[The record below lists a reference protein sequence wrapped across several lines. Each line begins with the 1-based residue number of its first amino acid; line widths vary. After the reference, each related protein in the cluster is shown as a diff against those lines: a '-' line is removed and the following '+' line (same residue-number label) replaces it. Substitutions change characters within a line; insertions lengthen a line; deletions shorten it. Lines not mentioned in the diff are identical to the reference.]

1 MNRARKPA
9 VFRLDDPGIVVTPS
23 EEPRSIAPSP
33 PYPPPGSA
41 GVPPALAATTG
52 RGGRDA
58 RAPSGEGTAPAADVA
73 SLPVAPPPSRRRVP
87 WAGLFWVSAA
97 GLVLLATGLGIANLI
112 EDLLN
117 RAAWLGGI
125 GAVLAAVAVVALIAI
140 VMREVLG
147 LARLAAID
155 TLRRRAAAVLV
166 SDDRAA
172 GRALGRD
179 LIALTRRM
187 PRLARARARL
197 ESHLGDIID
206 GGDLVRLSERELMA
220 PIDAEAR
227 RLVAAAARRV
237 SVVTAVSPRAAVDM
251 FFVLITALG
260 LVRRL
265 ALLYGGRPGT
275 LGLIK
280 LMRHAVSHIALTG
293 GMAASDS
300 VIQQVIGHGLAAKL
314 SARLGEGV
322 LNGLLT
328 ARLGLAAIEATRPLP
343 FSALRR
349 PALNDIA
356 GSLLRGSANRG
367 AHEALQDK
375 RSP

>member
-23 EEPRSIAPSP
+23 EGPRNIAPPP
-33 PYPPPGSA
+33 PYPPPLA
-41 GVPPALAATTG
+41 GGVGA
-52 RGGRDA
+52 
-58 RAPSGEGTAPAADVA
+58 APAADVDP
-73 SLPVAPPPSRRRVP
+73 LPVAPPPPRRRMP
-87 WAGLFWVSAA
+87 WAVMFWVSAA
-97 GLVLLATGLGIANLI
+97 GLVLLATALGIANLI
-112 EDLLN
+112 EDLLS
-117 RAAWLGGI
+117 RAAWLGGL
-125 GAVLAAVAVVALIAI
+125 GAALAAVAVVALVAI
-140 VMREVLG
+140 VTREVLG

-179 LIALTRRM
+179 LITLTKRM
-187 PRLARARARL
+187 PSLARGRARL

-227 RLVAAAARRV
+227 RLVAAAAKRV

-251 FFVLITALG
+251 FFVLVTALG

-280 LMRHAVSHIALTG
+280 LMRQAVSHIALTG

-343 FSALRR
+343 FTALRQ

-356 GSLLRGSANRG
+356 GSLLRGSASRG
-367 AHEALQDK
+367 AEGALQDK

>member
-23 EEPRSIAPSP
+23 EEPRSIALPP
-33 PYPPPGSA
+33 PYLPPQA
-41 GVPPALAATTG
+41 
-52 RGGRDA
+52 
-58 RAPSGEGTAPAADVA
+58 GEGRVGAAPAADVA
-73 SLPVAPPPSRRRVP
+73 PLPVAPPPSRRRVP

-97 GLVLLATGLGIANLI
+97 GLLLLATGLWIANLI

-117 RAAWLGGI
+117 RAAWLG
-125 GAVLAAVAVVALIAI
+125 
-140 VMREVLG
+140 
-147 LARLAAID
+147 AID
-155 TLRRRAAAVLV
+155 TLRQRAAAVLV

-227 RLVAAAARRV
+227 HLVAAAARRV

-251 FFVLITALG
+251 FFVLVTALG

-280 LMRHAVSHIALTG
+280 LMRQAVSHIALTG

-343 FSALRR
+343 FAALRQ
-349 PALNDIA
+349 PALNDLA
-356 GSLLRGSANRG
+356 GSLLRGNENRG
-367 AHEALQDK
+367 TEEALEDK

>member
-23 EEPRSIAPSP
+23 KEPRRIAPAVGNGPAVEDDCSP
-33 PYPPPGSA
+33 I
-41 GVPPALAATTG
+41 V
-52 RGGRDA
+52 
-58 RAPSGEGTAPAADVA
+58 
-73 SLPVAPPPSRRRVP
+73 PPPSRRRAP
-87 WAGLFWVSAA
+87 WAGIFWVSAA
-97 GLVLLATGLGIANLI
+97 GLVLLATGLGVANLI

-125 GAVLAAVAVVALIAI
+125 GAALAAAAVAALLAI
-140 VMREVLG
+140 VAREALS

-155 TLRRRAAAVLV
+155 TLRQRAAAILV
-166 SDDRAA
+166 TDDREA

-179 LIALTRRM
+179 LIALTSRM
-187 PRLARARARL
+187 PRLAGARARL

-227 RLVAAAARRV
+227 RLVAAAAKRV

-251 FFVLITALG
+251 LFVLVTALG

-280 LMRHAVSHIALTG
+280 LMRHTVSHIALTG

-300 VIQQVIGHGLAAKL
+300 LIQQVIGHGVAAKL

-322 LNGLLT
+322 LNGLFT
-328 ARLGLAAIEATRPLP
+328 ARLGLAAVEATRPLP
-343 FSALRR
+343 FTALRQ

-356 GSLLRGSANRG
+356 GSLLRGSGNRG
-367 AHEALQDK
+367 TSEALQDQ
-375 RSP
+375 RLS

>member
-1 MNRARKPA
+1 MNRAHKPA

-23 EEPRSIAPSP
+23 KEPRHIAPAVS
-33 PYPPPGSA
+33 
-41 GVPPALAATTG
+41 
-52 RGGRDA
+52 D
-58 RAPSGEGTAPAADVA
+58 APAVEADPLV
-73 SLPVAPPPSRRRVP
+73 PPPSRRRAP
-87 WAGLFWVSAA
+87 WAGIFWVSAA

-125 GAVLAAVAVVALIAI
+125 GAALAAAAAVALLAI
-140 VMREVLG
+140 VTREALG
-147 LARLAAID
+147 LARLATID
-155 TLRRRAAAVLV
+155 SLRQRAAAILV
-166 SDDRAA
+166 SDDRKA

-179 LIALTRRM
+179 LIALTGRM
-187 PRLARARARL
+187 PRLACARARL

-227 RLVAAAARRV
+227 HLVAAAAKRV

-251 FFVLITALG
+251 VFVLLTALG

-280 LMRHAVSHIALTG
+280 LMRYAVSHVALTG

-300 VIQQVIGHGLAAKL
+300 LIQQVIGHGVAAKL

-328 ARLGLAAIEATRPLP
+328 ARLGLAAVEATRPLP
-343 FSALRR
+343 FTALRQ

-356 GSLLRGSANRG
+356 GALLRGSVKRG
-367 AHEALQDK
+367 TNETLQDQ
-375 RSP
+375 RLP

>member
-23 EEPRSIAPSP
+23 EEPHRIALT
-33 PYPPPGSA
+33 GNSA
-41 GVPPALAATTG
+41 QA
-52 RGGRDA
+52 
-58 RAPSGEGTAPAADVA
+58 GEADPIPAAP
-73 SLPVAPPPSRRRVP
+73 LPPRRRTP
-87 WAGLFWVSAA
+87 WAAMFWVSSA
-97 GLVLLATGLGIANLI
+97 GLLLLATGLGIANLI
-112 EDLLN
+112 EDLFN
-117 RAAWLGGI
+117 RAAWLGGA
-125 GAVLAAVAVVALIAI
+125 GAALAAIAVVALLVI
-140 VMREVLG
+140 VTREALG
-147 LARLAAID
+147 LAQLAAIEAMRD
-155 TLRRRAAAVLV
+155 RAAAILI

-172 GRALGRD
+172 GRSLSRD

-197 ESHLGDIID
+197 ESHLSDIID
-206 GGDLVRLSERELMA
+206 GGDLVRLSERELMQ
-220 PIDAEAR
+220 PLDDEAR
-227 RLVAAAARRV
+227 RLVGAAAKRV

-251 FFVLITALG
+251 FFVLVTALG
-260 LVRRL
+260 LIRRL

-275 LGLIK
+275 LGLFK
-280 LMRHAVSHIALTG
+280 LLRYTVSHIALTG

-300 VIQQVIGHGLAAKL
+300 LIQQMIGHGLAAKL

-343 FSALRR
+343 FAALRQ

-356 GSLLRGSANRG
+356 GSLLRGGEIRG
-367 AHEALQDK
+367 TEEVLQDK
-375 RSP
+375 RSS

>member
-9 VFRLDDPGIVVTPS
+9 AFRLDDPGIVVTPS
-23 EEPRSIAPSP
+23 EEPRRTTSVGQNAQTGETDQLPVAT
-33 PYPPPGSA
+33 PPPGRRAPWAVMFWLSSA
-41 GVPPALAATTG
+41 GL
-52 RGGRDA
+52 
-58 RAPSGEGTAPAADVA
+58 
-73 SLPVAPPPSRRRVP
+73 L
-87 WAGLFWVSAA
+87 
-97 GLVLLATGLGIANLI
+97 LLATGFGIANLI

-117 RAAWLGGI
+117 RATWLGGV
-125 GAVLAAVAVVALIAI
+125 GAVLAAIAGVALLAI
-140 VMREVLG
+140 VMREALG
-147 LARLAAID
+147 LARLATID
-155 TLRRRAAAVLV
+155 TMRDRAAAILV

-187 PRLARARARL
+187 PSLAHARARL

-220 PIDAEAR
+220 PLDKEAR
-227 RLVAAAARRV
+227 RLVGAAAKRV

-251 FFVLITALG
+251 FFVLVTALG

-275 LGLIK
+275 LGLFK
-280 LMRHAVSHIALTG
+280 LLRHTVSHIAVTG

-300 VIQQVIGHGLAAKL
+300 LIQQVIGHGLAAKL

-343 FSALRR
+343 FAALRQ
-349 PALNDIA
+349 PALNDLA
-356 GSLLRGSANRG
+356 GSLLRGNENRG
-367 AHEALQDK
+367 TEEALQDK
-375 RSP
+375 RQP

>member
-9 VFRLDDPGIVVTPS
+9 IFRLDDPGIVVTPS
-23 EEPRSIAPSP
+23 GEPRSIAVGDS
-33 PYPPPGSA
+33 
-41 GVPPALAATTG
+41 
-52 RGGRDA
+52 
-58 RAPSGEGTAPAADVA
+58 PAADVEP
-73 SLPVAPPPSRRRVP
+73 LPAAPPPSRRRVP
-87 WAGLFWVSAA
+87 WAGLFWGSAA

-125 GAVLAAVAVVALIAI
+125 GAVLAAVAIVALVAI
-140 VMREVLG
+140 VTREALG

-187 PRLARARARL
+187 PRLACARARL

-227 RLVAAAARRV
+227 RLVAAAAKRV

-251 FFVLITALG
+251 FFVLITALA

-300 VIQQVIGHGLAAKL
+300 LIQQVIGHGLAAKL

-343 FSALRR
+343 FTALRQ

-356 GSLLRGSANRG
+356 GSLLRGSENRG
-367 AHEALQDK
+367 AEGALQDK

>member
-1 MNRARKPA
+1 
-9 VFRLDDPGIVVTPS
+9 
-23 EEPRSIAPSP
+23 
-33 PYPPPGSA
+33 
-41 GVPPALAATTG
+41 
-52 RGGRDA
+52 
-58 RAPSGEGTAPAADVA
+58 
-73 SLPVAPPPSRRRVP
+73 
-87 WAGLFWVSAA
+87 
-97 GLVLLATGLGIANLI
+97 
-112 EDLLN
+112 LLN
-117 RAAWLGGI
+117 RAAWLGGV
-125 GAVLAAVAVVALIAI
+125 GAVLATAAVVALVAI

-147 LARLAAID
+147 LARLSAID
-155 TLRRRAAAVLV
+155 TLRERAATILV

-179 LIALTRRM
+179 LIALTKRM

-197 ESHLGDIID
+197 EGHLSDIID

-220 PIDAEAR
+220 PLDKEAR
-227 RLVAAAARRV
+227 RLVAAAAKRV

-251 FFVLITALG
+251 FFVLVTALG

-280 LMRHAVSHIALTG
+280 LTRHTVSHIAVTG
-293 GMAASDS
+293 GVAASDGL
-300 VIQQVIGHGLAAKL
+300 IQQVIGHGLAAKL

-328 ARLGLAAIEATRPLP
+328 ARLGIAAIEAARPLP
-343 FSALRR
+343 FAALRR
-349 PALNDIA
+349 PALNDLA
-356 GSLLRGSANRG
+356 GSLLGGGEDRG
-367 AHEALQDK
+367 AGENLQDR

>member
-1 MNRARKPA
+1 MTRARKPA
-9 VFRLDDPGIVVTPS
+9 AFRLDDPDIVVTPS
-23 EEPRSIAPSP
+23 EQ
-33 PYPPPGSA
+33 
-41 GVPPALAATTG
+41 PPADNNALMSET
-52 RGGRDA
+52 DQ
-58 RAPSGEGTAPAADVA
+58 
-73 SLPVAPPPSRRRVP
+73 LPVAPPAPRRRAP
-87 WAGLFWVSAA
+87 WAVMFWVSSA
-97 GLVLLATGLGIANLI
+97 GLLLLAVGLGIANLI

-117 RAAWLGGI
+117 RATWLGGV
-125 GAVLAAVAVVALIAI
+125 GAALAAVAVVALLAI
-140 VMREVLG
+140 VTREALG

-155 TLRRRAAAVLV
+155 RMRGRAAAILA

-197 ESHLGDIID
+197 EGHLSDIID
-206 GGDLVRLSERELMA
+206 GRDLVRLSERELMA
-220 PIDAEAR
+220 PLDEEAR
-227 RLVAAAARRV
+227 RLVGAAAKRV

-251 FFVLITALG
+251 LFVLVTALG

-275 LGLIK
+275 LGLFK
-280 LMRHAVSHIALTG
+280 LLRYTVSHVAVTG

-300 VIQQVIGHGLAAKL
+300 LIQQVIGHGVVARL

-343 FSALRR
+343 FTALRQ

-356 GSLLRGSANRG
+356 GSLLRGSENRNS
-367 AHEALQDK
+367 EVVLQDK

>member
-1 MNRARKPA
+1 MNRAHKPA
-9 VFRLDDPGIVVTPS
+9 AFRLDDPGIVVTPS
-23 EEPRSIAPSP
+23 EEPRRIAPAVKNAQ
-33 PYPPPGSA
+33 A
-41 GVPPALAATTG
+41 GEIDQLPVVPPA
-52 RGGRDA
+52 
-58 RAPSGEGTAPAADVA
+58 P
-73 SLPVAPPPSRRRVP
+73 RRVP
-87 WAGLFWVSAA
+87 WAVMFWASSA
-97 GLVLLATGLGIANLI
+97 GLLLLATGLGIATLI

-117 RAAWLGGI
+117 RAAWLGSVGI
-125 GAVLAAVAVVALIAI
+125 VLAAVAVFALLAI
-140 VMREVLG
+140 VTREALG

-155 TLRRRAAAVLV
+155 TMRDRAAAILI

-187 PRLARARARL
+187 PRLARARTRL
-197 ESHLGDIID
+197 ESHLSDIID

-220 PIDAEAR
+220 PLDAEAR
-227 RLVAAAARRV
+227 RLVGAAAKRV

-251 FFVLITALG
+251 FFVLVTALG

-275 LGLIK
+275 LGLFK
-280 LMRHAVSHIALTG
+280 LLRHTVSHIAVTG

-300 VIQQVIGHGLAAKL
+300 LIQQVIGHGLAAKL

-349 PALNDIA
+349 PALNDLA
-356 GSLLRGSANRG
+356 GSLLRGSGNRTTE
-367 AHEALQDK
+367 EALQDK

>member
-23 EEPRSIAPSP
+23 GEPRSIAV
-33 PYPPPGSA
+33 G
-41 GVPPALAATTG
+41 
-52 RGGRDA
+52 DA
-58 RAPSGEGTAPAADVA
+58 SAADVA
-73 SLPVAPPPSRRRVP
+73 SLPVAPAPSRRRVP

-125 GAVLAAVAVVALIAI
+125 GAALAAVAIVALVAI
-140 VMREVLG
+140 VTREVLG

-155 TLRRRAAAVLV
+155 TLRRRAAAVLA

-172 GRALGRD
+172 GRVLGRD

-197 ESHLGDIID
+197 ESHLDDIID

-220 PIDAEAR
+220 PVDAEAR
-227 RLVAAAARRV
+227 RLVAAAAKRV

-251 FFVLITALG
+251 VFVLITALG

-328 ARLGLAAIEATRPLP
+328 ARLGLAAIAATRPLP
-343 FSALRR
+343 FVALRQ

-356 GSLLRGSANRG
+356 GSLLRGSENRG
-367 AHEALQDK
+367 AEGALEDK

>member
-1 MNRARKPA
+1 MKRAHKPA
-9 VFRLDDPGIVVTPS
+9 AFRLDDPDIVVTPS
-23 EEPRSIAPSP
+23 EEPRH
-33 PYPPPGSA
+33 
-41 GVPPALAATTG
+41 
-52 RGGRDA
+52 
-58 RAPSGEGTAPAADVA
+58 TAPAIKDAQAGKTD
-73 SLPVAPPPSRRRVP
+73 LPVAPPARRRRMP
-87 WAGLFWVSAA
+87 WAVMFWVSSA
-97 GLVLLATGLGIANLI
+97 GLLLLATGLGIANLI

-117 RAAWLGGI
+117 RAAWLGGV
-125 GAVLAAVAVVALIAI
+125 GAVLAAVAVLALLAI
-140 VMREVLG
+140 VTREARG

-155 TLRRRAAAVLV
+155 TMRERAAAILV

-197 ESHLGDIID
+197 ESHLSDIID

-220 PIDAEAR
+220 PLDEEAR
-227 RLVAAAARRV
+227 RLVGVATKRV

-251 FFVLITALG
+251 FFVLVTALG

-275 LGLIK
+275 LGLFK
-280 LMRHAVSHIALTG
+280 LLRHTVSHIAVTG

-300 VIQQVIGHGLAAKL
+300 LIQQVIGHGLAAKL

-343 FSALRR
+343 FAALRQ
-349 PALNDIA
+349 PTLNDLA
-356 GSLLRGSANRG
+356 GSLLRGSENRG
-367 AHEALQDK
+367 TEEILQDQ
-375 RSP
+375 RQS